1 MSINMNITEYM
12 NRDEL
17 EGLLVDLENAR
28 DEQFKQYMRVP
39 IDSVEEYSVESLWNI
54 LIRASNA
61 IRHQINNLKDRN

>member
-1 MSINMNITEYM
+1 M

-28 DEQFKQYMRVP
+28 DEQFKKYMRVP
-39 IDSVEEYSVESLWNI
+39 IDSVEEYSVESLWNT

-61 IRHQINNLKDRN
+61 IRHQINNLTYTN

>member
-28 DEQFKQYMRVP
+28 DEQFKKYMRVP
-39 IDSVEEYSVESLWNI
+39 IDSVEEYSVESLWNT

-61 IRHQINNLKDRN
+61 IRHQINNLKDTN